1 MKIYEEDDK
10 LKKKIKKLN
19 NRIMVLEKQL
29 EHESIQR
36 KRLWQTY
43 IYIYIFYLLI
53 YLYSVNDLKMSLL
66 SGQAN
71 NKSDGMYTKRS
82 GRV

>member
-43 IYIYIFYLLI
+43 LYIYIYYLLI

>member
-1 MKIYEEDDK
+1 MLNRNDIDPETLTTEYPFVMKIYEEDDK

-43 IYIYIFYLLI
+43 LLYLL
-53 YLYSVNDLKMSLL
+53 YLLV
-66 SGQAN
+66 
-71 NKSDGMYTKRS
+71 
-82 GRV
+82 

>member
-29 EHESIQR
+29 QHESIQR

-43 IYIYIFYLLI
+43 LYIYIFYLLI

>member
-19 NRIMVLEKQL
+19 NSIMVLEKQL

-43 IYIYIFYLLI
+43 LLYLL
-53 YLYSVNDLKMSLL
+53 YLLV
-66 SGQAN
+66 
-71 NKSDGMYTKRS
+71 
-82 GRV
+82 

>member
-43 IYIYIFYLLI
+43 LYIYIFYLLI

>member
-1 MKIYEEDDK
+1 MA
-10 LKKKIKKLN
+10 N
-19 NRIMVLEKQL
+19 V
-29 EHESIQR
+29 
-36 KRLWQTY
+36 Y